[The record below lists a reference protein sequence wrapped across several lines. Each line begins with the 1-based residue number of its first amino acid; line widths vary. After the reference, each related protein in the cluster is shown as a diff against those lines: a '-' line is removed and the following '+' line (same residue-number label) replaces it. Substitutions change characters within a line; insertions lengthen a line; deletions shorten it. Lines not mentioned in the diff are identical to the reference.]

1 MSRVL
6 QGSLLGP
13 ILFNMFINDVSG
25 VECTLT
31 KFTSDTKLR
40 EWLTHQGIV
49 KGDLDR
55 LER

>member
-31 KFTSDTKLR
+31 KFTNHTKLR
-40 EWLTHQGIV
+40 EWLTHQEIV